1 VDTSSV
7 EAPTAQ
13 ALVARLG
20 SKVLNDNLA
29 GNDLVL
35 LNFTTV
41 EPEIVWQMSSQL
53 YRCWLDLGKPD
64 FVVWYF

>member
-53 YRCWLDLGKPD
+53 
-64 FVVWYF
+64 